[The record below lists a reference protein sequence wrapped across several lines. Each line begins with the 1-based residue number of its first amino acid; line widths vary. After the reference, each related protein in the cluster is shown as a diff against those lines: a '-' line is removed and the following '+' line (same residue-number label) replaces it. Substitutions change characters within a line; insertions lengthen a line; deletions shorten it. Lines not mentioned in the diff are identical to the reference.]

1 MIVKVISLLVPQ
13 ILVLVLLVVVV
24 AVGGGGGVEVV
35 IVVIVIV
42 EVAMIRAEVDGWMDR
57 WMDGMLGKCCLFGVS
72 DLFLTCFQL
81 ELA

>member
-24 AVGGGGGVEVV
+24 VGGGGGEVV

-42 EVAMIRAEVDGWMDR
+42 EVAMIRAEVDGWMDG
-57 WMDGMLGKCCLFGVS
+57 WKVLPFW
-72 DLFLTCFQL
+72 CF
-81 ELA
+81 

>member
-24 AVGGGGGVEVV
+24 VAVVVVGGGVVEVV

-42 EVAMIRAEVDGWMDR
+42 EVAMIRAEVDGWMD
-57 WMDGMLGKCCLFGVS
+57 GMLGKCCLFGVS
-72 DLFLTCFQL
+72 DLFLTCF
-81 ELA
+81 

>member
-24 AVGGGGGVEVV
+24 VGGGGGGVEVV

-42 EVAMIRAEVDGWMDR
+42 EVAMIRAEVDGWMD
-57 WMDGMLGKCCLFGVS
+57 GMLGKCCLFGVS
-72 DLFLTCFQL
+72 DLFLTCF
-81 ELA
+81 

>member
-24 AVGGGGGVEVV
+24 VGGGGVEVV

-42 EVAMIRAEVDGWMDR
+42 EVAMIRAEVDGWMDGWDAR
-57 WMDGMLGKCCLFGVS
+57 QVLPFW
-72 DLFLTCFQL
+72 CF
-81 ELA
+81 

>member
-24 AVGGGGGVEVV
+24 VGGGGVEVV

-42 EVAMIRAEVDGWMDR
+42 EVAMIRAEVDGWMD
-57 WMDGMLGKCCLFGVS
+57 G
-72 DLFLTCFQL
+72 
-81 ELA
+81 

>member
-24 AVGGGGGVEVV
+24 VVVGGGGGVEVV

-42 EVAMIRAEVDGWMDR
+42 EVAMIRAEVDGWMDGWDAR
-57 WMDGMLGKCCLFGVS
+57 QVLPFW
-72 DLFLTCFQL
+72 CF
-81 ELA
+81 

>member
-24 AVGGGGGVEVV
+24 VGGGVVEVV

-42 EVAMIRAEVDGWMDR
+42 EVAMIRAEVDGWMD
-57 WMDGMLGKCCLFGVS
+57 GMLGKCCLFGVS
-72 DLFLTCFQL
+72 DLFLTCF
-81 ELA
+81 